1 MHHGLKALLDKANYE
16 AFQVITNMHE
26 KIGRD
31 PALAEYLK
39 DVYPNP
45 IMESYQLMYGD
56 PNVEIVKSRFI
67 NETQCVSTGG
77 TNVTN
82 SLKQYM
88 ANTNL
93 KEKGTTAA
101 GVPTADRLPMAS
113 VAPSAGKFA
122 RNIEE
127 ATYCGVLLD
136 TIDIKWPYANPLFM
150 FEDLY
155 VTRHLEDVNY
165 RWTFDSKSYTLKDKP
180 KITMALQF
188 YGYIY
193 TRKVHQR
200 GSDNSVPHSRTLK
213 KRFTI
218 QQQGPGEFLGAGSV
232 INDLQLI

>member
-31 PALAEYLK
+31 PALAGYLK

-56 PNVEIVKSRFI
+56 PNVEIVKSRFV
-67 NETQCVSTGG
+67 NETRCISGG
-77 TNVTN
+77 GSNVTN

-93 KEKGTTAA
+93 KEKGITAA

-113 VAPSAGKFA
+113 AAPSSGKFA

-155 VTRHLEDVNY
+155 VTRHLENVDY
-165 RWTFDSKSYTLKDKP
+165 R
-180 KITMALQF
+180 
-188 YGYIY
+188 
-193 TRKVHQR
+193 
-200 GSDNSVPHSRTLK
+200 
-213 KRFTI
+213 
-218 QQQGPGEFLGAGSV
+218 
-232 INDLQLI
+232 